1 MAKKSRSSR
10 RSSSRKMKHTRKHKS
25 HHKRK
30 THRRGGAYALNGA
43 PVGYHLSGDWSS
55 KMSLGQGADYF
66 KYHEGQH
73 GGGSLGMGRF
83 PDVLQDSA
91 LLPAALRGPAH
102 IGGIDK
108 AIADVRGLS
117 DAPNST
123 TTVGSASTGGSRR
136 NRSRRNKSYGG
147 NRRNRSRRN
156 KSYGGRRRKNNT
168 YTVTIAEAKAATA
181 AANVAASNASNAV
194 NKSKKANV
202 AANNAAAN
210 ATNAVNK
217 ANAAAN
223 KANVA
228 ANKAVNGAANA
239 PANAA
244 ATTGGR
250 NRRNR
255 RRGGALGYAPFPS
268 SGMLLNSPTAYAQAG
283 LNPEWKTDVAF
294 TDAKIREGQ

>member
-1 MAKKSRSSR
+1 MAKKSKSSRSSR

-123 TTVGSASTGGSRR
+123 TTVGGRRR

-156 KSYGGRRRKNNT
+156 KSCGGRRRKNNT
-168 YTVTIAEAKAATA
+168 YTVTIAEAKAAA
-181 AANVAASNASNAV
+181 NAV
-194 NKSKKANV
+194 ANATKANTKAV
-202 AANNAAAN
+202 NEVKNATKAN
-210 ATNAVNK
+210 TNAVNATKEATK
-217 ANAAAN
+217 ANTNAVNAVKNANVVTNAAAT
-223 KANVA
+223 
-228 ANKAVNGAANA
+228 NA
-239 PANAA
+239 P

-250 NRRNR
+250 NRRSHR
-255 RRGGALGYAPFPS
+255 RSYRRGGSLGYAPFPS

-294 TDAKIREGQ
+294 TDAKIRETQ